1 MRLESSLYGRV
12 RSSHASGVLYGTVW
26 RDGKGC
32 SRCTSLHGEPVDVED
47 KLGWLLI
54 DDLDVDDGVR
64 SEPAGTYVGDS
75 LGRETGAAIG
85 ERIGPSV
92 VGMKRNRPC
101 EEWAA

>member
-1 MRLESSLYGRV
+1 MLEVYFSAWRACRCGR
-12 RSSHASGVLYGTVW
+12 
-26 RDGKGC
+26 
-32 SRCTSLHGEPVDVED
+32 

-54 DDLDVDDGVR
+54 DDLDVDDGVK

-92 VGMKRNRPC
+92 VGMKRNRPR